1 MSNKLAMR
9 ATDKAERR
17 LSIKVETTVK
27 IEKRAR
33 AAGLKFATMANAILD
48 EAVANDE
55 WTEADELRA
64 RAIIDENI
72 RKRAADKAKKGI
84 A

>member
-1 MSNKLAMR
+1 M
-9 ATDKAERR
+9 
-17 LSIKVETTVK
+17 
-27 IEKRAR
+27 
-33 AAGLKFATMANAILD
+33 KFATMANAILD

-55 WTEADELRA
+55 WTEADERRA
-64 RAIIDENI
+64 REIIDENI

>member
-17 LSIKVETTVK
+17 LSIKAKTTVK
-27 IEKRAR
+27 IENRAK

-48 EAVANDE
+48 EAVANDP

-64 RAIIDENI
+64 REIIDRNI
-72 RKRAADKAKKGI
+72 RKREADKAKKGI
-84 A
+84 K